1 MHISVGY
8 GPVLWGVDYGH
19 QVWFKQIGEIR
30 QDDNDL
36 WTEVSKPD
44 GTNSKMIQLDV
55 GRDGNVWGVNDEN
68 KVYFRD
74 GVTPA
79 TRSGT
84 AWIEHSNNMQ
94 FTNVAVCTDG
104 HVWAVSNDNKVY
116 YRTRIVDENQ
126 QGADWAEAADNL
138 ALNGNGNGF
147 ATQVTCAGG
156 DVMILGTDSRIF
168 MRTGVTNDEPE
179 GHGWA
184 YVPGLDGQWEQ
195 ITLGEN
201 GHLWMLRQNQVYRY
215 TSEL

>member
-1 MHISVGY
+1 
-8 GPVLWGVDYGH
+8 
-19 QVWFKQIGEIR
+19 
-30 QDDNDL
+30 
-36 WTEVSKPD
+36 
-44 GTNSKMIQLDV
+44 
-55 GRDGNVWGVNDEN
+55 
-68 KVYFRD
+68 
-74 GVTPA
+74 
-79 TRSGT
+79 
-84 AWIEHSNNMQ
+84 MQ

-215 TSEL
+215 TSELQEPSHKAITGHNIKQVNCGNWMLVTVTIFNEVYERTDYNGDAPANLDGTSWR